1 LFFVLEKFDKVE
13 DFLLLGGG
21 KLADFLDENITERI
35 FCLGLG
41 EGGSNHGFETVK
53 GYPYILLEFI

>member
-1 LFFVLEKFDKVE
+1 M
-13 DFLLLGGG
+13 LGGG
-21 KLADFLDENITERI
+21 KLADFFDENITERI